1 MHVLYTYF
9 KFLCVVSSA
18 CFSVY
23 AGFAPLVGPIVI
35 SCMCGTNPEHREV
48 FWEVNK
54 DGVVGGTTDG
64 GEASHF
70 YLEDKGE
77 GQLCIHFYGKA
88 ADIQYEDCNWRRLYV
103 KRSNLPNTGIQAA
116 VSKWE
121 YDEAEDLLFEITTRF
136 CLSYPWSVT
145 DWQRK
150 RDMVYLSVSKNLFL
164 WWGKKA
170 FYIQMNVND
179 TVTPPKFTL
188 SLVSEGA
195 ISPHN
200 STQQLFFCSKPSPA
214 APTGGTPVSRSEPP
228 DQTLPPVPLGSHN
241 EPPTQDQTLPPVSPG
256 SDKKPPPQ
264 VHHSEPRIYSQPK
277 SRKGQLLGAEDDD
290 SEEDPEPD

>member
-35 SCMCGTNPEHREV
+35 SCKCGTNPEHREV
-48 FWEVNK
+48 FWEVK
-54 DGVVGGTTDG
+54 EDGVVGGTTDG

-77 GQLCIHFYGKA
+77 GQLCIHFYGKT

-179 TVTPPKFTL
+179 TVKPPKFTL

-195 ISPHN
+195 ISSHN
-200 STQQLFFCSKPSPA
+200 STQQLFFCSKPPPA
-214 APTGGTPVSRSEPP
+214 APTGDTP
-228 DQTLPPVPLGSHN
+228 GSHN
-241 EPPTQDQTLPPVSPG
+241 EPSPQDQTKETPTQEQVRLPVPPG
-256 SDKKPPPQ
+256 SDPPPQ
-264 VHHSEPRIYSQPK
+264 EHRNESRFYSQPK
-277 SRKGQLLGAEDDD
+277 SRKGQLLGAEDND
-290 SEEDPEPD
+290 SDEDPEPD